1 VADKQIEIGE
11 EPFDSPGPQAIVHS
25 ALDELNRRY
34 GTNMRGAHDLH
45 AGDFDPPRG
54 LFLVAR
60 EEGHLVGG
68 VGLRP
73 IVEPHLRIGEVK
85 RLWVRPDLRRHGLA
99 VELMDRIVEAAANR
113 GYARLYLE
121 TGPRQPEARALY
133 EGLAW
138 ERVESYPP
146 GAFAH
151 DTGIRFRMDLT
162 VGTGTG

>member
-1 VADKQIEIGE
+1 VASAQIEISE
-11 EPFDSPGPQAIVHS
+11 EPFDSTGPQSIVHS

-45 AGDFDPPRG
+45 VGDFDPPRG

-60 EEGHLVGG
+60 QEGHLAGG

-73 IVEPHLRIGEVK
+73 IVEPELRIGEVK

-99 VELMDRIVEAAANR
+99 VVLMEWVVAAAADR
-113 GYARLYLE
+113 GYAQLYLE

-138 ERVESYPP
+138 ERVERYPP

-162 VGTGTG
+162 VDSTAG